1 MNKGEIRAHFL
12 ALLNRTD
19 CSNTLADTFIDQS
32 IARIERTLRIPP
44 MEKTQTYTILS
55 STSFVTI
62 PSDFLE
68 ITDFYYDSTNLK
80 RVPLAKMVEMSDGN
94 EQGTPTSFSREG
106 ELMRIYPYPTT
117 GTLTMN
123 YYSSFTYMTSDTDEN
138 DLALIGSDL
147 IIYGA
152 LAYASDYYLDER
164 GPLFEGKF
172 AQFMA
177 EMQEQANDAETS
189 GTVQSMQPVALYI
202 EG

>member
-1 MNKGEIRAHFL
+1 MNKGEIRAHFK

-19 CSNTLADTFIDQS
+19 CDDTLADTFINQS

-44 MEKTQTYTILS
+44 MEKTQTYTIQA

-68 ITDFYYDSTNLK
+68 ITDFYYDSTNLT
-80 RVPLAKMVEMSDGN
+80 RVPLGKMVEMSEGGQ
-94 EQGTPTSFSREG
+94 QGTPTSFSREG
-106 ELMRIYPYPTT
+106 EVMKIYPYPTS
-117 GTLTMN
+117 GTITMN
-123 YYSSFTYMTSDTDEN
+123 YYASFTDMVSDTDEN

-164 GPLFEGKF
+164 GQLFEAKF
-172 AQFMA
+172 GQFMT
-177 EMQEQANDAETS
+177 EVQEQANDAETS
-189 GTVQSMQPVALYI
+189 GSVQSMQPVALYI

>member
-106 ELMRIYPYPTT
+106 ELMKIYPYPTT

-123 YYSSFTYMTSDTDEN
+123 YYASFTDMTSDTDEN

>member
-1 MNKGEIRAHFL
+1 
-12 ALLNRTD
+12 
-19 CSNTLADTFIDQS
+19 
-32 IARIERTLRIPP
+32 
-44 MEKTQTYTILS
+44 
-55 STSFVTI
+55 
-62 PSDFLE
+62 
-68 ITDFYYDSTNLK
+68 
-80 RVPLAKMVEMSDGN
+80 
-94 EQGTPTSFSREG
+94 
-106 ELMRIYPYPTT
+106 
-117 GTLTMN
+117 MN
-123 YYSSFTYMTSDTDEN
+123 YYASFTDMTSDTDEN

>member
-1 MNKGEIRAHFL
+1 MNKGEIRAHFK

-19 CSNTLADTFIDQS
+19 CDDTLADTFINQS

-44 MEKTQTYTILS
+44 MEKTQTYTIQA

-68 ITDFYYDSTNLK
+68 ITDFYYDSTNLT
-80 RVPLAKMVEMSDGN
+80 RVPLGKMVEMSEGGQ
-94 EQGTPTSFSREG
+94 QGTPTSFAREG
-106 ELMRIYPYPTT
+106 EVMKIYPYPTS
-117 GTLTMN
+117 GTITMN
-123 YYSSFTYMTSDTDEN
+123 YYASFADMTSDTDEN

-164 GPLFEGKF
+164 GQLFEAKF
-172 AQFMA
+172 GQFMT
-177 EMQEQANDAETS
+177 EVQEQANDAETS
-189 GTVQSMQPVALYI
+189 GSVQSMQPVALYI

>member
-1 MNKGEIRAHFL
+1 MNKGEIRAHFK

-19 CSNTLADTFIDQS
+19 CDDSLADTFINQS

-44 MEKTQTYTILS
+44 MEKTQTYTIQA

-68 ITDFYYDSTNLK
+68 ITDFYYDSTNLT
-80 RVPLAKMVEMSDGN
+80 RVPLGKMVEMSEGGQ
-94 EQGTPTSFSREG
+94 QGTPTSFSREG
-106 ELMRIYPYPTT
+106 EVMKIYPYPTS
-117 GTLTMN
+117 GTITMN
-123 YYSSFTYMTSDTDEN
+123 YYASFTDMVSDTDEN

-164 GPLFEGKF
+164 GQLFEAKF
-172 AQFMA
+172 GQFMT
-177 EMQEQANDAETS
+177 EVQEQANDAETS
-189 GTVQSMQPVALYI
+189 GSVQSMQPVALYI

>member
-123 YYSSFTYMTSDTDEN
+123 YYASFTDMTSDTDEN

>member
-1 MNKGEIRAHFL
+1 MNKGQIRAHFKS
-12 ALLNRTD
+12 LLNRTD
-19 CSNTLADTFIDQS
+19 CDDTLADTFINQS
-32 IARIERTLRIPP
+32 IARVERTLRIPP
-44 MEKTQTYTILS
+44 MEKTQSYTIQS
-55 STSFVTI
+55 STSYVTI

-68 ITDFYYDSTNLK
+68 ITDFYYNNTNLA
-80 RVPLAKMVEMSDGN
+80 RVPLAKMVEITEAN
-94 EQGTPTSFSREG
+94 ETGTPRFFTREG
-106 ELMRIYPYPTT
+106 EIMKIYPYPTS
-117 GTLTMN
+117 GTLKMN
-123 YYSSFTYMTSDTDEN
+123 YYASFPVMTSDTDEN

-172 AQFMA
+172 VQFIT

-202 EG
+202 ES

>member
-1 MNKGEIRAHFL
+1 
-12 ALLNRTD
+12 
-19 CSNTLADTFIDQS
+19 
-32 IARIERTLRIPP
+32 

-106 ELMRIYPYPTT
+106 ELMKIYPYPTT

-123 YYSSFTYMTSDTDEN
+123 YYASFTDMTSDTDEN